1 MANIVNGDTVGLKIF
16 YDFHPDS
23 ATQTEDEYNITI
35 PEVSPDGGGLHSDI
49 SDNMNT
55 IVSAAKSQRYK
66 RGYQWNTTNRSFLE
80 LHKDLKTLGVQNNK
94 FFLALYD
101 KSLDGIDPYSPVM
114 PLEMQA
120 RIFRE
125 CVINPWYFLR
135 EIARVPEDGKPIAPG
150 GGTQFQIDR
159 NSAATWYLFL
169 NGIDH
174 FSSKP
179 RQCGKTVDAIAKI
192 NYAYH
197 FGALSA
203 SITFGNKDS
212 TLNKMNLSRLKA
224 QRDLLPL
231 WLQMKTSI
239 DTVTMKVLKG
249 TENVTSMK
257 NPVTKNTIILL
268 PTANTESR
276 ADGLGRGFTS
286 SIQFW
291 DEFEWMPYNT
301 RIIDTSVFAYN
312 TASDNAKKN
321 MSLYGRIFTSTP
333 GNLDS
338 RDGQTADS
346 FIRGDEASRPML
358 IWKDKMFDMPIN
370 KLNEQVKSKSYNGI
384 VYVEHGWKELKKSN
398 EWYEKACRGVRYNA
412 EQIAREILLMRLRGT
427 SKSPFRRTDIMAL
440 INNIHEP
447 VDSVDYS
454 DNSCPI
460 YFYEKLDRRTRYI
473 MSIDPAEG
481 LSGDNMAMVLI
492 NPYTEHI
499 AAEFKSPYIHQGK
512 MGKLVVNFMRK
523 YCPKSLIIVENNR
536 GRELIHALQESPYS
550 DRLWYDID
558 KLEGKDMVND
568 TMESR
573 AQRALGFNTSP
584 KSRPLLF
591 NLLEYMV
598 AEENEKIYGKNV
610 VDDICALE
618 RNPVTGKISA
628 AQGKH
633 DDMIMAYL
641 IGLYVFRNASNLE
654 DWGLYHGMRAPS
666 GAPDTPEA
674 TVDKIKELASL
685 LPPEI
690 RNIFMPQDKDPTAEA
705 WKYMKQVQ
713 DSRVADSLQRR
724 EINNLMGVET
734 DDDEDDLP
742 MELTEANLQT
752 YFSQFDN
759 EIYSINDYDKD
770 KDIDYLDY
778 L

>member
-1 MANIVNGDTVGLKIF
+1 MATIVNAEQVGHRIF
-16 YDFHPDS
+16 NDFHPDS
-23 ATQTEDEYNITI
+23 ATQLEEDYN
-35 PEVSPDGGGLHSDI
+35 VSVPDVVPDSGGMSSEI
-49 SDNMNT
+49 SDN
-55 IVSAAKSQRYK
+55 VPELYVAVKSQRFK
-66 RGYQWNTTNRSFLE
+66 KSYQWNTSNQSFLE
-80 LHKDLKTLGVQNNK
+80 LHRDLKSLGIQNNK

-101 KSLDGIDPYSPVM
+101 KTLDGIDPYSPVM

-125 CVINPWYFLR
+125 CMINPWYFLR

-150 GGTQFQIDR
+150 GGTQFRIDR

-197 FGALSA
+197 FGALAA

-231 WLQMKTSI
+231 WLQMKNAI
-239 DTVTMKVLKG
+239 DMTTLKIQKG

-257 NPVTKNTIILL
+257 NPITKNTIILL
-268 PTANTESR
+268 PTANTEAR

-291 DEFEWMPYNT
+291 DEFEWMPWNT

-338 RDGQTADS
+338 RDGQSADT
-346 FIRGDEASRPML
+346 FIRGDENSQPML
-358 IWKDKMFDMPIN
+358 QWKDSMFDMPIN
-370 KLNEQVKSKSYNGI
+370 KLVEQVTSKSYNGI
-384 VYVEHGWKELKKSN
+384 VFVEHGWKALKKSN

-412 EQIAREILLMRLRGT
+412 EQIAREINLMRLRGT

-440 INNIHEP
+440 INNVREP
-447 VDSVDYS
+447 IDSIDYS

-523 YCPKSLIIVENNR
+523 YCPKALIVVENNR
-536 GRELIHALQESPYS
+536 GRELIHALQDSPYC

-568 TMESR
+568 TDESR

-598 AEENEKIYGKNV
+598 AEENEKIYGKFV

-641 IGLYVFRNASNLE
+641 IGLYIFRNASNLE

-666 GAPDTPEA
+666 GEPDSPKA
-674 TVDKIKELASL
+674 TVEKLKELASM
-685 LPPEI
+685 LPPEV
-690 RNIFMPQDKDPTAEA
+690 RNLFMPQDKDPVAEA
-705 WKYMKQVQ
+705 WKYAKQVQ
-713 DSRVADSLQRR
+713 DIRVSQTLKQR
-724 EINNLMGVET
+724 EMNDLTGVS
-734 DDDEDDLP
+734 DDEFEDDLP
-742 MELTEANLQT
+742 MELTEANLQN
-752 YFSQFDN
+752 YYSQFDDAIFGQN
-759 EIYSINDYDKD
+759 IFDKD

>member
-66 RGYQWNTTNRSFLE
+66 RGYQWNTTNKSFLE

-239 DTVTMKVLKG
+239 DTTTMKVLKG

-370 KLNEQVKSKSYNGI
+370 KLIEQVKSKSYNGI
-384 VYVEHGWKELKKSN
+384 VFVEHGWKELKKSN

-724 EINNLMGVET
+724 EINNLMGVDT

>member
-1 MANIVNGDTVGLKIF
+1 MASFINAESVGLRVF
-16 YDFHPDS
+16 NDFHPDS
-23 ATQTEDEYNITI
+23 ATQKEEDYGVVV
-35 PEVSPDGGGLHSDI
+35 PSVSPDNGGMNPEL
-49 SDNMNT
+49 SDNMGT
-55 IVSAAKSQRYK
+55 LVSAAKSQKYK
-66 RGYQWNTTNRSFLE
+66 RSYQWKTTNQSFIE
-80 LHKDLKTLGVQNNK
+80 LHKDLKSLGIENNK

-101 KSLDGIDPYSPVM
+101 KELDGVNPYSPFL

-125 CVINPWYFLR
+125 CVINPWYWLR

-150 GGTQFQIDR
+150 GGTQFHIDR
-159 NSAATWYLFL
+159 NSVATWYLFL

-179 RQCGKTVDAIAKI
+179 RQCGKTVDAIAKV

-231 WLQMKTSI
+231 WLQMKISI
-239 DTVTMKVLKG
+239 DMDSLKIQKG

-257 NPVTKNTIILL
+257 NPITKNTIILL
-268 PTANTESR
+268 PTANTEAR

-291 DEFEWMPYNT
+291 DEFEWMPFNT

-338 RDGQTADS
+338 RDGQSADS
-346 FIRGDEASRPML
+346 FIRGDENSRPML
-358 IWKDKMFDMPIN
+358 QWKDKMLDMPIN
-370 KLNEQVKSKSYNGI
+370 KLIEQVTSKSYNGI
-384 VYVEHGWKELKKSN
+384 VFVEHGWKALKKSN

-412 EQIAREILLMRLRGT
+412 EQIAREINLMRLRGT

-440 INNIHEP
+440 INNIREP
-447 VDSVDYS
+447 IDSVDYS

-499 AAEFKSPYIHQGK
+499 AAEFKSPYMHQGK
-512 MGKLVVNFMRK
+512 MGRMVVNFMRK
-523 YCPKSLIIVENNR
+523 FCPKCLIVVENNR
-536 GRELIHALQESPYS
+536 GRELIHALQDSPYA

-558 KLEGKDMVND
+558 KLEGKDMAND
-568 TMESR
+568 TNESKT
-573 AQRALGFNTSP
+573 QRALGFNTSP
-584 KSRPLLF
+584 KSRPLLY

-598 AEENEKIYGKNV
+598 AEENEKIYGKGV

-618 RNPVTGKISA
+618 KNPVTGKISA

-641 IGLYVFRNASNLE
+641 IGLYVFRNSSNLE

-666 GAPDTPEA
+666 GEPDSPKA
-674 TVDKIKELASL
+674 TAEKLKELAQM

-690 RNIFMPQDKDPTAEA
+690 RNIFMPNEKDPVQEA
-705 WKYMKQVQ
+705 WKYAKQVQ
-713 DSRVADSLQRR
+713 DAMVSEAMRR
-724 EINNLMGVET
+724 KSVNDIMGI
-734 DDDEDDLP
+734 EDDGDDFP
-742 MELTEANLQT
+742 MELTDANMNA
-752 YFSQFDN
+752 YSEQFDMDVFN
-759 EIYSINDYDKD
+759 MNFQDRD
-770 KDIDYLDY
+770 KDIDYGDY